1 MRKLATIRKI
11 DEIRPIEGADAIEC
25 AVIGG
30 WTVVVKKGE
39 FVPGELAVYLEI
51 DSFVPT
57 ALAPFLTKP
66 GHFAK
71 TYSATNEDGTVI
83 TVEGERL
90 RTVKLRGQLSQGLLL
105 KPTPV
110 DNAALRLGNIEF
122 PCVEGLDVTESLG
135 IVKWE
140 KAIPAQLAGQVR
152 GNFPSLIP
160 KTDQERCQ
168 NLVKEIN
175 AAIEAGMRFEVTE
188 KLEGS
193 SCTMYLDVDG
203 EFHVCS
209 RNLDLKRDENNSFWR
224 AAIAADVENKM
235 RAANLFGVA
244 LQGELVGPG
253 IQGNIYKLNDVRFFV
268 FDVYSV
274 VANSGYLDP
283 QDRRDL
289 VKSLGL
295 DHVPVYDTQRE
306 LAPVDQL
313 IGWADGLS
321 VLGDV
326 NGPLREGLVF
336 KQTNGGMSFKA
347 ISNKYL
353 LKGGE

>member
-25 AVIGG
+25 AVVGG
-30 WTVVVKKGE
+30 WTVVIKKGE
-39 FVPGELAVYLEI
+39 FAVGDLAVYFEI
-51 DSFVPT
+51 DSWMPIE
-57 ALAPFLTKP
+57 LAPFLSKSKEP
-66 GHFAK
+66 REFEGIK
-71 TYSATNEDGTVI
+71 
-83 TVEGERL
+83 GERL

-105 KPTPV
+105 PIPEDTIKGAGILVT
-110 DNAALRLGNIEF
+110 D
-122 PCVEGLDVTESLG
+122 GLDVTEHFG
-135 IVKWE
+135 IKKWE
-140 KAIPAQLAGQVR
+140 KPMNAQLAGLVR

-168 NLVKEIN
+168 NLKKEIE
-175 AAIEAGMRFEVTE
+175 AAIEAGLRFEITE

-193 SCTMYLDVDG
+193 SCTMYLDKEG

-209 RNLDLKRDENNSFWR
+209 RNMDLKMDENNAFWK
-224 AAIAADVENKM
+224 AAIKYNVEQKLRN
-235 RAANLFGVA
+235 ANLQGVA
-244 LQGELVGPG
+244 VQGELIGPG
-253 IQGNIYKLNDVRFFV
+253 IQGNIYKLSDIDFFV

-274 VANSGYLDP
+274 INGGYLDP

-289 VKSLGL
+289 VDTLELK
-295 DHVPVYDTQRE
+295 HVPVYNTQRE
-306 LAPVDQL
+306 IVPVDQL

-321 VLGDV
+321 VLGDI

-336 KQTNGGMSFKA
+336 KQANGGMSFKA

-353 LKGGE
+353 LGEK